1 MSWNGQQFRLYLV
14 PCPCHSIA
22 KVLHFDFRALLW
34 AAGAYHPD
42 VRNMLSAAAQA
53 AQAARLDRS
62 FELQTS
68 CFSIGSQLRAANL
81 LFFRLDR
88 NILLQTSCFSIG
100 SQVRA
105 ASLMLFRLDRSL
117 ELQASCFSI
126 GSGLRAAPRVFPNRP
141 TTLCNPSAAS
151 SQGVGGKGGSL

>member
-1 MSWNGQQFRLYLV
+1 MASSFACISCLALATALPKSYILISVHCCGQLGPTTQMSETCSQQLPRQPRQLDW
-14 PCPCHSIA
+14 IA
-22 KVLHFDFRALLW
+22 A
-34 AAGAYHPD
+34 
-42 VRNMLSAAAQA
+42 S
-53 AQAARLDRS
+53 
-62 FELQTS
+62 S
-68 CFSIGSQLRAANL
+68 CKPPVFSIGSQLRAANL

-88 NILLQTSCFSIG
+88 NIVLQTSCFSIG